1 MKNSTLW
8 IAGSVLLVLTIII
21 VAGAYFFLAQVR
33 EPVAVEETPGGTYFP
48 TSGGIS
54 GGSSETG
61 TRSLTLATGK
71 QIVVKD
77 FLANGITFEDPANAG
92 SYFLAGKLEYCLED
106 GTCPD
111 TNTPNF
117 SIMYLEADQSF
128 SISLNEEPLKSSR
141 VSAERYLS
149 AALGIPETIMC
160 DLTYALGTTVSVNE
174 AYGSITNLG
183 FSFCEGAVPLP

>member
-8 IAGSVLLVLTIII
+8 IAGSILLVLTVAVII
-21 VAGAYFFLAQVR
+21 GAYLFLSQVR
-33 EPVAVEETPGGTYFP
+33 EPAPSEQAPGGIYFP
-48 TSGGIS
+48 TSGGVS

-61 TRSLTLATGK
+61 TRSLALATGK

-77 FLANGITFEDPANAG
+77 FLANGITYKDLANAG

-117 SIMYLEADQSF
+117 SILYLEADQSF
-128 SISLNEEPLKSSR
+128 SVSLNEEPLKDSR
-141 VSAERYLS
+141 VAAERYLM
-149 AALGIPETIMC
+149 AALGIDEKDMC
-160 DLTYALGTTVSVNE
+160 DLMYALGTTVSVNE

-183 FSFCEGAVPLP
+183 FSFCEGAIPLP